1 VRLGLRSS
9 HMIETSRL
17 RLRRLRASDEP
28 DVIALD
34 GDPEVMRYVG
44 SPPGPRPPH
53 VTRERMRQWIGA
65 DHEPLGFWAVESR
78 DDGRFLGLC
87 ALIRMPAGD
96 DIELAYRLAR
106 AAWGQG
112 MATEAA
118 GALVDY
124 AFGALELPK
133 LVAVTYPENRASQR
147 VLEKIGFARQGVID
161 YKGVRAAHYVITP
174 ETRGHG

>member
-1 VRLGLRSS
+1 VIDTE
-9 HMIETSRL
+9 HL

-34 GDPEVMRYVG
+34 ADAEVMKYVG

-53 VTRERMRQWIGA
+53 ATVERMREWIGA
-65 DHEPLGFWAVESR
+65 GDEPLGFWVVESR

-124 AFGALELPK
+124 AFRALKLPR

-147 VLEKIGFARQGVID
+147 VLEKVGFDPRGHVD
-161 YKGVRAAHYVITP
+161 YKGARVAHYVITP
-174 ETRGHG
+174 AIRGAL